1 MESEKPKRTIETRYR
16 KIEVLGEGTYGV
28 VFKAFDL
35 VSKQFV
41 ALKKIRMEYEE
52 DEGIPATTL
61 REISSLKSL
70 THPNIVP
77 LQDLFI
83 NHNEKKIYLIFDY
96 FEQDLKTF
104 INKLPPS
111 PPKAL
116 YQDLLQQILAGIE
129 FCHSSGILHR
139 DLKPQNILVSNNG
152 VLKLADFGLARSFN
166 FPLKPRN
173 LTKEIVTLWYRAPEL
188 LLGEKQYSTAI
199 DIWSVGC
206 IFAEIINKTPLFMGD
221 SQIDQI
227 YKIFQFSGTPD
238 EISWPG
244 VSLYPD
250 FKSSF
255 PKFKR
260 NCSVLTKENK
270 ASLDDCGWDL
280 LLKMLEVNPVR
291 RINATTA
298 LKHQFFFEN
307 SISECLKSVN
317 N

>member
-28 VFKAFDL
+28 VFKAYDL
-35 VSKQFV
+35 ISKQFV

-70 THPNIVP
+70 NHPNIVP

-96 FEQDLKTF
+96 FEQDLKAF
-104 INKLPPS
+104 INKLPVDCS
-111 PPKAL
+111 KEV
-116 YQDLLQQILAGIE
+116 YKNLLQQILLGIE
-129 FCHSSGILHR
+129 YCHSSGILHR
-139 DLKPQNILVSNNG
+139 DLKPQNILVSNTG
-152 VLKLADFGLARSFN
+152 VLKIADFGLARSFN

-199 DIWSVGC
+199 DIWSIGC
-206 IFAEIINKTPLFMGD
+206 IFSEMINRNPLFMGD

-227 YKIFQFSGTPD
+227 YKIFQFAGTPD
-238 EISWPG
+238 ESIWPG
-244 VSLYPD
+244 ISLYPD
-250 FKSSF
+250 FKSTF
-255 PKFKR
+255 PKFKT
-260 NCSVLTKENK
+260 NYGLLNSSNSNVLDEY
-270 ASLDDCGWDL
+270 GFDL
-280 LLKMLEVNPVR
+280 MLKMLEVNPMK
-291 RINATTA
+291 RINATWA
-298 LKHQFFFEN
+298 LKHGYFKKN
-307 SISECLKSVN
+307 
-317 N
+317 

>member
-1 MESEKPKRTIETRYR
+1 MESEKPKKTIETRYR

-61 REISSLKSL
+61 REISSLKAL
-70 THPNIVP
+70 NHPNIVP

-83 NHNEKKIYLIFDY
+83 NHSEKKIYLIFDY
-96 FEQDLKTF
+96 FEQDLKAF
-104 INKLPPS
+104 INKLPTNCS
-111 PPKAL
+111 KEIC
-116 YQDLLQQILAGIE
+116 QNLLQQILLGIE
-129 FCHSSGILHR
+129 YCHSSGILHR
-139 DLKPQNILVSNNG
+139 DLKPQNILVSSNG

-206 IFAEIINKTPLFMGD
+206 IFAEMINKAPLFMGD

-238 EISWPG
+238 ENSWPG
-244 VSLYPD
+244 VSMYPD
-250 FKSSF
+250 FKSTF
-255 PKFKR
+255 PKFKK
-260 NCSVLTKENK
+260 NCSILNCSKND
-270 ASLDDCGWDL
+270 ALDEMGLDL
-280 LLKMLEVNPVR
+280 LLKMLEINPLK
-291 RINATTA
+291 RINATWA
-298 LKHQFFFEN
+298 LKHNYFKK
-307 SISECLKSVN
+307 I
-317 N
+317 

>member
-1 MESEKPKRTIETRYR
+1 MESEKPKKTIETRYR

-28 VFKAFDL
+28 VFKAYDL
-35 VSKQFV
+35 ISNQFV

-70 THPNIVP
+70 NHPNIVP

-96 FEQDLKTF
+96 FEQDLKAF
-104 INKLPPS
+104 INKLPPDCS
-111 PPKAL
+111 REIYKS
-116 YQDLLQQILAGIE
+116 LLQQILLGIE

-139 DLKPQNILVSNNG
+139 DLKPQNILVSNTG
-152 VLKLADFGLARSFN
+152 ILKIADFGLARSFN

-199 DIWSVGC
+199 DIWSIGC
-206 IFAEIINKTPLFMGD
+206 IFAEMINKTPLFMGD

-238 EISWPG
+238 ESIWPG
-244 VSLYPD
+244 ISSYPD

-255 PKFKR
+255 PKFKP
-260 NCSVLTKENK
+260 NYSPLNSSGSDAFDE
-270 ASLDDCGWDL
+270 SGIDL
-280 LLKMLEVNPVR
+280 LLKMLEVNPMK
-291 RINATTA
+291 RINASWA
-298 LKHQFFFEN
+298 LKHEYFKN
-307 SISECLKSVN
+307 K
-317 N
+317 

>member
-28 VFKAFDL
+28 VFKAYDL
-35 VSKQFV
+35 ISKQFV

-96 FEQDLKTF
+96 FEQDLKAF
-104 INKLPPS
+104 INKLPADCS
-111 PPKAL
+111 REVYKN
-116 YQDLLQQILAGIE
+116 LLQQILLGIE
-129 FCHSSGILHR
+129 YCHCSGILHR
-139 DLKPQNILVSNNG
+139 DLKPQNILVSNSG
-152 VLKLADFGLARSFN
+152 VLKIADFGLARSFN

-199 DIWSVGC
+199 DIWSIGC
-206 IFAEIINKTPLFMGD
+206 IFAEMINKTPLFMGD

-238 EISWPG
+238 ETVWPG
-244 VSLYPD
+244 VSLFPD
-250 FKSSF
+250 FKPTF
-255 PKFKR
+255 PKFKT
-260 NCSVLTKENK
+260 NYSALNSSNSNVVDEF
-270 ASLDDCGWDL
+270 GYDL
-280 LLKMLEVNPVR
+280 MLKMLEINPMK
-291 RINATTA
+291 RINASWA
-298 LKHQFFFEN
+298 LKHGYF
-307 SISECLKSVN
+307 KK
-317 N
+317 

>member
-28 VFKAFDL
+28 VFKAYDL
-35 VSKQFV
+35 ISKQFV

-70 THPNIVP
+70 NHPNIVP

-96 FEQDLKTF
+96 FEQDLKAF
-104 INKLPPS
+104 INKLPADCN
-111 PPKAL
+111 KEI
-116 YQDLLQQILAGIE
+116 YKNLLQQILLGIE
-129 FCHSSGILHR
+129 YCHSSGILHR

-152 VLKLADFGLARSFN
+152 VLKIADFGLARSFN

-199 DIWSVGC
+199 DIWSIGC
-206 IFAEIINKTPLFMGD
+206 IFSEMINKNPLFMGD

-238 EISWPG
+238 EITWPG
-244 VSLYPD
+244 ISAYPD
-250 FKSSF
+250 FKSTF
-255 PKFKR
+255 PKFKP
-260 NCSVLTKENK
+260 NYGILNSANSG
-270 ASLDDCGWDL
+270 ALDELGFDL
-280 LLKMLEVNPVR
+280 LLKMLEINPMN
-291 RINATTA
+291 RINASWA
-298 LKHQFFFEN
+298 LKHEYFKQN
-307 SISECLKSVN
+307 
-317 N
+317 